1 MDLRH
6 EQVAQ
11 QENGRIEGRIPE
23 EAAEVAT
30 LKETVLQLEEDNKT
44 QRFELA
50 VARNHLMQW
59 ENSYY
64 ALYNL
69 LERTTQEAQ
78 QEVLNLERR
87 LAEMYKLEN
96 ARLHGIIVQQLFRIN
111 HLEELLEQA
120 RGGFIA

>member
-87 LAEMYKLEN
+87 LAEMYN
-96 ARLHGIIVQQLFRIN
+96 
-111 HLEELLEQA
+111 ELAALRME
-120 RGGFIA
+120 RTGH

>member
-59 ENSYY
+59 E
-64 ALYNL
+64 
-69 LERTTQEAQ
+69 
-78 QEVLNLERR
+78 
-87 LAEMYKLEN
+87 LEN